1 MHQDPRQSAEAFVKK
16 YNIRHKLAIAT
27 CQILLSEIRADPVIG
42 KWSLSVIDEC
52 WNDEEILET
61 LCCQDSGDDSGTL
74 IAKDLFPSVAE
85 AKKTLRALHRSF
97 LDRQREICN
106 A

>member
-27 CQILLSEIRADPVIG
+27 CQTLLSEIRADPVIG

-52 WNDEEILET
+52 WSDEEILEA
-61 LCCQDSGDDSGTL
+61 LCCQHSGDDSGTL

-97 LDRQREICN
+97 LDRQEEICN